1 MKIIANN
8 KKAFHNFTILEKYET
23 GIVLTGGEVKA
34 IRAGRVNIRDS
45 YVRIEKGEIFLI
57 QAHISYLETTNSSF
71 RFDEIRKRKLLMHK
85 KEINKLFNKVSK
97 TALTLIPLKIYIN
110 NKNLIKVEIALAQG
124 KKLYDKR
131 EDLKQKSIKRDIAQ
145 SLKNRWN

>member
-8 KKAFHNFTILEKYET
+8 KKAFHNFTILEKYEA

-45 YVRIEKGEIFLI
+45 YIRIEKGEMFLI
-57 QAHISYLETTNSSF
+57 QAHISYLETTNRSF
-71 RFDEIRKRKLLMHK
+71 LFDEIRKRKLLMHK
-85 KEINKLFNKVSK
+85 KEINKLFNKISK
-97 TALTLIPLKIYIN
+97 TALTLVPLKLYIN
-110 NKNLIKVEIALAQG
+110 NKNLIKVEISLAQG

-145 SLKNRWN
+145 SLKNHWN

>member
-57 QAHISYLETTNSSF
+57 QAHISYLETTNNSF